1 MYKNAN
7 QTKTNQ
13 QNKSKRTKNN
23 KGNNFLGIKN
33 SDRGK
38 IGYFALWYFL
48 YAQNLFV
55 KKIDW
60 LEVVLIASFTILL
73 KRVKNLVAFEQV
85 IVPTL
90 NKSKNCSS
98 DFEQVKNL
106 LEQVKNLLFLLA
118 LKNLLVILLA
128 LNKLKVPFGETPW
141 LTGRHATPLVTLF
154 FGVTMLLTGRHAMP
168 VVI

>member
-1 MYKNAN
+1 M
-7 QTKTNQ
+7 
-13 QNKSKRTKNN
+13 
-23 KGNNFLGIKN
+23 
-33 SDRGK
+33 
-38 IGYFALWYFL
+38 

-90 NKSKNCSS
+90 NKSKNCFS

-106 LEQVKNLLFLLA
+106 LEQVKNLLFFLA

-128 LNKLKVPFGETPW
+128 LNKLKVPFGETP
-141 LTGRHATPLVTLF
+141 
-154 FGVTMLLTGRHAMP
+154 
-168 VVI
+168 